1 MPVIHGLPV
10 PEPLWQIAP
19 RAPRPGAEEN
29 PVNHR
34 PVITPPAAPRRISG
48 QEPPQAL
55 PFLISQVMAFQS
67 VKHRTDLHD
76 PDTKIHGTRPS
87 GASPQPGEACPA
99 GWCERKGLRP
109 DRCGGTLCP
118 GMGRLLAVGGLAACP
133 TGACH
138 DATAHRGRCP
148 F

>member
-34 PVITPPAAPRRISG
+34 PVITPPAAPRWISG

-55 PFLISQVMAFQS
+55 PLLISQVMAFQS

-87 GASPQPGEACPA
+87 G
-99 GWCERKGLRP
+99 RP
-109 DRCGGTLCP
+109 R
-118 GMGRLLAVGGLAACP
+118 RA
-133 TGACH
+133 
-138 DATAHRGRCP
+138 AHRGGRVAVAGHALR
-148 F
+148 

>member
-10 PEPLWQIAP
+10 PEPLGQIPP

-67 VKHRTDLHD
+67 VKHRTDLRD
-76 PDTKIHGTRPS
+76 PATKIHGTRPNRHRAPGS
-87 GASPQPGEACPA
+87 QLAFPRGLQPSASP
-99 GWCERKGLRP
+99 
-109 DRCGGTLCP
+109 
-118 GMGRLLAVGGLAACP
+118 
-133 TGACH
+133 
-138 DATAHRGRCP
+138 
-148 F
+148 

>member
-55 PFLISQVMAFQS
+55 PLLISQAMAFQS
-67 VKHRTDLHD
+67 VKHRPDLHD
-76 PDTKIHGTRPS
+76 PAPKIHGTRPS
-87 GASPQPGEACPA
+87 TATGIPVD
-99 GWCERKGLRP
+99 ERSKP
-109 DRCGGTLCP
+109 
-118 GMGRLLAVGGLAACP
+118 
-133 TGACH
+133 
-138 DATAHRGRCP
+138 
-148 F
+148 

>member
-10 PEPLWQIAP
+10 PEPRWQITP

-48 QEPPQAL
+48 QKPPQAL
-55 PFLISQVMAFQS
+55 PLLISQVMAFQS

-76 PDTKIHGTRPS
+76 PATKIHGTRPRR
-87 GASPQPGEACPA
+87 SP
-99 GWCERKGLRP
+99 
-109 DRCGGTLCP
+109 
-118 GMGRLLAVGGLAACP
+118 V
-133 TGACH
+133 
-138 DATAHRGRCP
+138 ATASRYSARVSGSP
-148 F
+148 P